1 MYTFYKTQILK
12 KEVGS
17 PRQVLDNKM
26 IVFDC
31 IELQILMTFI
41 DTALHKV
48 GNHFI
53 FLCKH
58 DL

>member
-1 MYTFYKTQILK
+1 MKGF
-12 KEVGS
+12 G
-17 PRQVLDNKM
+17 
-26 IVFDC
+26 C